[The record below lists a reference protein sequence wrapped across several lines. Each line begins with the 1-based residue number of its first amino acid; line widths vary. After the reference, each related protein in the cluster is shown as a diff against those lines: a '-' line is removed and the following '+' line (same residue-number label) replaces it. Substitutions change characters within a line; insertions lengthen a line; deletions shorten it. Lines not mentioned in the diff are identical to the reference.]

1 MPDLL
6 YEKNLSFFRQNSPVL
21 YSTLVSEQTYV
32 NTQVEPVADTF
43 NFVLETTQARC
54 FVHSIYNTEREMQQM
69 FAGVDQE
76 TEVIVVFGMGTGKAI
91 DYIAGHFPKIKRVI
105 VVEPDL
111 NLFKKVMRELD
122 LFKLMGQVPSLSLIL
137 NKTAQESALF
147 FDQLTADLLE
157 LNPPMVMHYYFNSIY
172 PRFYD
177 EFQGTLVERLR
188 LRLVNLATKDNF
200 KQAWMVNILRNLKHF
215 NGFCGILMEK
225 LQGLPA
231 IIVSAGPSL
240 NKNMYLLKEVKDRA
254 VIVAVGT
261 AIRILDSNGI
271 VPHIRMAMDGGKGEM
286 QIFETIN
293 TNSATLLYSDQLY
306 YEILPQYE
314 GPVIKMLLDTD
325 ALSRYL
331 AKDNYKY
338 ELVASGFSI
347 ANTALDFL
355 CRSGCSTIIFMG
367 QDLCYT
373 EGKLYAKGSWK
384 TDDGKVEFSGA
395 GYIKTTDIFD
405 NKVYT
410 TRPFMGM
417 KSLFEQE
424 ILQHPEIKFI
434 DATEG
439 GLRIENTEVKTLQEL
454 VDSELTAKHNIDG
467 LISEA
472 VKYANINNEAAKI
485 EQAVLS
491 MEKELTKIS
500 KLNTNRLAQLKRL
513 QDKWNKGMSHT
524 KFMKDFDAILEY
536 DRKLMAIPF
545 YAQVASQQ
553 LANIYYALDMRIEC
567 NDENPKAQA
576 EGLLKKHFT
585 RTIELREYIDF
596 LQALIGEF
604 KGEYEINIV
613 FG

>member
-21 YSTLVSEQTYV
+21 YSTLISEQAYV

-43 NFVLETTQARC
+43 NFVLETAQVRC

-122 LFKLMGQVPSLSLIL
+122 LFKLMSQVPSLSLIL

-200 KQAWMVNILRNLKHF
+200 KQAWMVNILRNLKNF
-215 NGFCGILMEK
+215 NGSCGILMEK

>member
-1 MPDLL
+1 MPDTL
-6 YEKNLSFFRQNSPVL
+6 YKKNLSFFQQNSPYL
-21 YSTLVSEQTYV
+21 YHTLCYESATID
-32 NTQVEPVADTF
+32 TSIEPVADTL
-43 NFVLETTQARC
+43 NYVVETGQARC

-76 TEVIVVFGMGTGKAI
+76 TEVIVVFGLGTGKAI
-91 DYIAGHFPKIKRVI
+91 DYIARHFPKLERVI
-105 VVEPDL
+105 VIEPDL
-111 NLFKKVMRELD
+111 NLFKKVMHELD
-122 LFKLMGQVPSLSLIL
+122 LFKLMSQVPSLSLIL

-147 FDQLTADLLE
+147 FEQLTRDLFE
-157 LNPPMVMHYYFNSIY
+157 LYPPIVLHYYFDSIY
-172 PRFYD
+172 PHFYN
-177 EFQGTLVERLR
+177 EFQGILTERLR
-188 LRLVNLATKDNF
+188 LRLVNIATKDNF
-200 KQAWMVNILRNLKHF
+200 KQAWMVNTLRNLKHF
-215 NGFCGILMEK
+215 NGSCGILMEK

-240 NKNMYLLKEVKDRA
+240 NKNMHLLKELKDRA

-271 VPHIRMAMDGGKGEM
+271 VPHIRMAMDGGSGEM

-293 TNSATLLYSDQLY
+293 TNSAILLYSDQLY

-314 GPVIKMLLDTD
+314 GPAIKMILDID

-331 AKDNYKY
+331 AEDNYKY

-355 CRSGCSTIIFMG
+355 CRSGCNTIIFMG

-384 TDDGKVEFSGA
+384 KDDGEFDFSGA
-395 GYIKTTDIFD
+395 GYIKTTDIFE
-405 NKVYT
+405 NEVYT

-424 ILQHPEIKFI
+424 ILQHPEINFI

-439 GLRIENTEVKTLQEL
+439 GLGIENTEIKTLQEL
-454 VDSELTAKHNIDG
+454 MDNELAAKYDIDG
-467 LISEA
+467 LISKA
-472 VKYANINNEAAKI
+472 VKEAQNDNEADKI
-485 EQAVLS
+485 EQAVLTL
-491 MEKELTKIS
+491 EKELTKIS
-500 KLNTNRLAQLKRL
+500 KLNANRLTQLKRL

-524 KFMKDFDAILEY
+524 KFMKDFDAILAY

-545 YAQVASQQ
+545 YAQVASRQ
-553 LANIYYALDMRIEC
+553 LADIYYALDMRIEC
-567 NDENPKAQA
+567 NDENTKAQVEA
-576 EGLLKKHFT
+576 LVKKHFA

-596 LQALIGEF
+596 LQALIDEF

-613 FG
+613 FE